1 MNVNKL
7 NTCQRRIIVSEVVSL
22 QYLSATFQRIKYA
35 DLCRKYSRAFICGFY
50 SALLMRYI
58 GEDVEVCVWDWA
70 ATNCAG
76 EEYYREM
83 LDYGISNP
91 MTTVNGVVGV
101 IKNCCMRY
109 NAGKTVA
116 DRKAAKTQGAIL

>member
-1 MNVNKL
+1 MNINKL
-7 NTCQRRIIVSEVVSL
+7 DIHQRRRIVSEVLSL
-22 QYLSATFQRIKYA
+22 QYLPATFQRIKYA

-58 GEDVEVCVWDWA
+58 GEDVEVRVWDWA

-76 EEYYREM
+76 EEYYKEM

-91 MTTVNGVVGV
+91 MTTVNGVVSV
-101 IKNCCMRY
+101 ITNCCMRY

-116 DRKAAKTQGAIL
+116 DRKATNT

>member
-7 NTCQRRIIVSEVVSL
+7 NTYQRRLIVSEVVSL
-22 QYLSATFQRIKYA
+22 QYLPSAFQRVKYA
-35 DLCRKYSRAFICGFY
+35 ELCRKYSRVFVCGFY
-50 SALLMRYI
+50 GALLMRYS
-58 GEDVEVCVWDWA
+58 GDGVDVRVWDWA

-76 EEYYREM
+76 EEYYKEM

-101 IKNCCMRY
+101 IENCCMRY

-116 DRKAAKTQGAIL
+116 DRKAANAQGAIL